1 MAGRSEYNC
10 PLALPSNKNLH
21 GKSFLLPLLQLV
33 LLLWPDKYVIL
44 MFLKQP
50 SFSNYINI
58 LHTKSRLSLEDSCHD
73 GICCKEHLLVK
84 KLKTE
89 RRMKEEMNRNKQMRV
104 RKGVLGVPCKKIKVY
119 LCLSY
124 L

>member
-1 MAGRSEYNC
+1 MAVRSECNC
-10 PLALPSNKNLH
+10 PFHINKNVH

-33 LLLWPDKYVIL
+33 LLLWPDRYVIL

-58 LHTKSRLSLEDSCHD
+58 LHTKSGLSLEDSCHD

-89 RRMKEEMNRNKQMRV
+89 RRMKDEVNRNKQMRV
-104 RKGVLGVPCKKIKVY
+104 RKGVLGVPYKKIKVS

-124 L
+124 V